1 MLTRE
6 LKFQRFDAEK
16 LSRAHFLK
24 QWLCKCG
31 LRNCFWKSRN
41 REDPGIS
48 ESGGICFVVFEE
60 CFSKTTKWTEN
71 LDWGLGVNEK
81 RLQGVVWYFEIFCCV
96 FSREINDERLMEK
109 RTSLKYWHQYAI
121 TKFELCTRPL
131 FSRAWCSPAL
141 RVRGCWCTFSNLWT
155 RFKISGCESNFDVI
169 WSPP

>member
-1 MLTRE
+1 MALQMRIAKLL
-6 LKFQRFDAEK
+6 LKKQKQRR
-16 LSRAHFLK
+16 S
-24 QWLCKCG
+24 G
-31 LRNCFWKSRN
+31 NFWKRGNLLCGFLRS
-41 REDPGIS
+41 
-48 ESGGICFVVFEE
+48 V
-60 CFSKTTKWTEN
+60 FSKTTKWTEN

-121 TKFELCTRPL
+121 TKFELCTRSL